1 MGSYLPLVSV
11 CVPTYNDGPFLRQ
24 CLESLAA
31 QSYANLEI
39 LVGDD
44 ASSDDTPAV
53 VQAVAETSRQPICYV
68 RNERNLGQF
77 ENVNALV
84 ARARGA
90 YVAVYHSDD
99 VYTPHI
105 VEKEVAFLEAH
116 PHVGAVFAL
125 DWRIDD
131 AGQITGRTR
140 LMPDVRPN
148 APLRLPDVLPS
159 LLRHKN
165 RILRAPTFLGRAAL
179 LRTAGPFR
187 SDYDIAGDFEM
198 WLRLLGQRPIA
209 ILDEPLMYYRRG
221 ASQVSSRY
229 QKLRTF
235 EEHFFVIMD
244 ETLAR
249 QAAKMPLDRTAL
261 TEYAFHRC
269 NDETFRAANLV
280 ILGQPQAAAALLK
293 RPYPWRTLTVR
304 TQDIGG
310 RKLRV
315 LLLRA
320 GMKTGLALHAT
331 PLLAR
336 LLRWSEYGGQSV

>member
-1 MGSYLPLVSV
+1 MYTPLVSV
-11 CVPTYNDGPFLRQ
+11 CVPTYHDGPFLRQ
-24 CLESLAA
+24 CLQSLAA
-31 QSYANLEI
+31 QTYPNLEI

-44 ASSDDTPAV
+44 ASSDDTPTIV
-53 VQAVAETSRQPICYV
+53 ESMGAESKRPICYV
-68 RNERNLGQF
+68 RNPRNLGQF

-84 ARARGA
+84 ARARGT

-99 VYTPHI
+99 VYTPQI

-131 AGQITGRTR
+131 AGQVTGRTR
-140 LMPDVRPN
+140 LMPGVKPN
-148 APLRLPDVLPS
+148 TPLRLPDVLPS

-179 LRTAGPFR
+179 LRSAGPFR

-198 WLRLLGQRPIA
+198 WLRLLRHRPIA

-221 ASQVSSRY
+221 SSQVSSRY
-229 QKLRTF
+229 QRLRTF

-249 QAAKMPLDRTAL
+249 QPANTRLDRTAMI
-261 TEYAFHRC
+261 EYAFHRC
-269 NDETFRAANLV
+269 DDEAFRAANLL
-280 ILGQPQAAAALLK
+280 ILHRPQEAAALLK
-293 RPYPWRTLTVR
+293 RPYPWRTLAIR
-304 TQDIGG
+304 TQDIGW

-320 GMKTGLALHAT
+320 GMKMGLALHAA

-336 LLRWSEYGGQSV
+336 LLRWSEYRGQAL

>member
-11 CVPTYNDGPFLRQ
+11 CVPTYNDGRFLRQ
-24 CLESLAA
+24 CLQSLAA
-31 QSYANLEI
+31 QTYPNLEI

-44 ASSDDTPAV
+44 ASSDDTPAIV
-53 VQAVAETSRQPICYV
+53 DSVSAESRQPICYM
-68 RNERNLGQF
+68 RNPKNLGQF
-77 ENVNALV
+77 DNVNALI
-84 ARARGA
+84 ARARGN

-99 VYTPHI
+99 VYTPQI

-116 PHVGAVFAL
+116 PQVGAVFAL

-131 AGQITGRTR
+131 AGQITGRSR
-140 LMPDVRPN
+140 LMPGVRAN

-179 LRTAGPFR
+179 LQRAGPFR

-198 WLRLLGQRPIA
+198 WLRLLAHRPIA

-221 ASQVSSRY
+221 SSQVSSRY
-229 QKLRTF
+229 QRLRTF

-249 QAAKMPLDRTAL
+249 QGANIILDRTAL
-261 TEYAFHRC
+261 TEYTFHRC
-269 NDETFRAANLV
+269 DDETFRAANLV
-280 ILGQPQAAAALLK
+280 ILGRPKEAAALLK
-293 RPYPWRTLTVR
+293 RPYPWRTLAIR
-304 TQDIGG
+304 TQDIGR

-320 GMKTGLALHAT
+320 GMRTGLAVGAA
-331 PLLAR
+331 PALAR
-336 LLRWSEYGGQSV
+336 LLRWSEYKGQLS

>member
-1 MGSYLPLVSV
+1 
-11 CVPTYNDGPFLRQ
+11 VPTYNDGPFLRQ

-31 QSYANLEI
+31 QTYPNLEI

-44 ASSDDTPAV
+44 ASSDDTPAI
-53 VQAVAETSRQPICYV
+53 VARMSAGSRRPICYV
-68 RNERNLGQF
+68 RNAVNLGQF
-77 ENVNALV
+77 GNVNALI
-84 ARARGA
+84 ARARGT

-99 VYTPHI
+99 VYTPQI

-116 PHVGAVFAL
+116 PQVGAVFAL

-131 AGQITGRTR
+131 SGQITGRTR
-140 LMPDVRPN
+140 LMPGVRAN
-148 APLRLPDVLPS
+148 APLRLADVLPS

-179 LRTAGPFR
+179 LGRAGPFR
-187 SDYDIAGDFEM
+187 DDYDIAGDFEM
-198 WLRLLGQRPIA
+198 WLRLIAQRPIA

-221 ASQVSSRY
+221 SSQVSSGY
-229 QKLRTF
+229 QRLRTF

-244 ETLAR
+244 ETLANQPADTR
-249 QAAKMPLDRTAL
+249 IDGTAL

-269 NDETFRAANLV
+269 DDETFRAANLL
-280 ILGQPQAAAALLK
+280 ILGRPQAAAALLK
-293 RPYPWRTLTVR
+293 RPFPWRTLTIR
-304 TQDIGG
+304 TQDIGK

-320 GMKTGLALHAT
+320 SMRIGLALGAA

-336 LLRWSEYGGQSV
+336 LLRWSEYRGQLP